1 MTMKMGE
8 RYSEEIESG
17 QYGAY
22 MVSDTST
29 PFYLV
34 EWVDDPWQA
43 KESGEEEVNGKVS
56 S

>member
-1 MTMKMGE
+1 MNIKMSE

-22 MVSDTST
+22 IVDDPNT

-34 EWVDDPWQA
+34 KWVGDPWQA
-43 KESGEEEVNGKVS
+43 KEYGEEEVNGKVYS
-56 S
+56 